1 MKFLYS
7 IIFSFLFLAT
17 VSAQKGTVR
26 GNIFDK
32 DTGEPVIYANV
43 YLDGTTTGTNSDVN
57 GFFTLTDVAVGE
69 YILIASFIGF
79 DTVRSEVIIKNNRIE
94 NKNLFMTENSVRLQ
108 SVNISAR
115 RERSRSEVQVSTVS
129 ISPREIKALPSAGG
143 EPDIAQYLQILPG
156 VVSTGDQGGQIY
168 IRGGSPVQNKILL
181 DGLTIYNPFHS
192 IGFFS
197 IFETDIIKNVDVL
210 SGGFGAEHGG
220 RVSAVVDIQT
230 RDGNKKEVGG
240 SVSLSPFLAKVVL
253 EGPLATFDENSG
265 NSASFILTSKKSLIN
280 NTSPT
285 LYEYALDDPE
295 QGFPFDFR
303 DTYGKISINTSTG
316 SNFNFFGFNF
326 TDDYNN
332 PALANISW
340 TNNGGGLNFRLIPAK
355 SNLVMGGT
363 LGVSNYGI
371 SLIEDNNPRTSDIR
385 EILGAFDFTFFGSS
399 SEFNYGF
406 EIRSVRTEFEF
417 TNPFNIKIDN
427 TQNTTELATYFK
439 FKQNFSNKVIFQPS
453 VRFHYYASQS
463 NLSIEPRLGLKYNI
477 TDDLRF
483 KAAAGI
489 YTQNI
494 LSTSNERD
502 VVNLF
507 SGFLTGPESQVF
519 GLDGQNL
526 EDKLQKSS
534 HLIAGFEYNFTD
546 NFEINVEGYFK
557 DFPQLIVLNRNKTSN
572 TDPNY
577 AVETGDAYGIDFTAK
592 YTLPRAYFYA
602 TYSQGYVNRYDGE
615 QEYPTVFDR
624 RHNSNLLATIDVD
637 EAGTW
642 QVSARWNL
650 GSGFPFTQTQGF
662 YNFINLLGGVDT
674 DVVTANPDDVGI
686 IYSEERNGGRLPF
699 YHRLDLSVRKK
710 LEISKRF
717 GLEITAAVTNAY
729 NRDNIFFFDRVEY
742 ERQDQLPIIPSI
754 SVKGTF

>member
-7 IIFSFLFLAT
+7 IVCSFLFLAT

-69 YILIASFIGF
+69 YILVASFIGF
-79 DTVRSEVIIKNNRIE
+79 DTVRSEIIIKNNRIE
-94 NKNLFMTENSVRLQ
+94 NKNLFMSENSVRLQ

-210 SGGFGAEHGG
+210 SGGFSAEHGG

-230 RDGNKKEVGG
+230 RDGNKKELGG

-253 EGPLATFDENSG
+253 EGPLATFDEDSG

-303 DTYGKISINTSTG
+303 DTYGKVSINTSTG

-371 SLIEDNNPRTSDIR
+371 SLIEDNDPRTSDIR
-385 EILGAFDFTFFGSS
+385 EILGAFDFTFYGSS
-399 SEFNYGF
+399 SEFNYGI

-483 KAAAGI
+483 KAAAGV

-519 GLDGQNL
+519 GFDGKKL

-546 NFEINVEGYFK
+546 NFEINIEGYFK

-602 TYSQGYVNRYDGE
+602 TYSHGYVNRFDGE

-699 YHRLDLSVRKK
+699 YHRLDLSVKKK
-710 LEISKRF
+710 LEISNLF

-754 SVKGTF
+754 SVKGIF

>member
-7 IIFSFLFLAT
+7 IVCSFLFLAT

-69 YILIASFIGF
+69 YILVASFIGF

-94 NKNLFMTENSVRLQ
+94 NKNLFMSENSVRLQ

-210 SGGFGAEHGG
+210 SGGFSAEHGG

-230 RDGNKKEVGG
+230 RDGNKKELGG

-253 EGPLATFDENSG
+253 EGPLATFDEDSG

-303 DTYGKISINTSTG
+303 DTYGKVSINTSTG

-371 SLIEDNNPRTSDIR
+371 SLIEDNDPRTSDIR
-385 EILGAFDFTFFGSS
+385 EILGAFDFTFYGSS
-399 SEFNYGF
+399 SEFNYGI

-483 KAAAGI
+483 KAAAGV

-519 GLDGQNL
+519 GFDGKKL

-546 NFEINVEGYFK
+546 NFEINIEGYFK

-577 AVETGDAYGIDFTAK
+577 AVETADAYGIDFTAK

-602 TYSQGYVNRYDGE
+602 TYSHGYVNRFDGE

-624 RHNSNLLATIDVD
+624 RHNSNLLATIDVN

-642 QVSARWNL
+642 QFSARWNL

-699 YHRLDLSVRKK
+699 YHRLDLSVKKK
-710 LEISKRF
+710 LEISNLF

-754 SVKGTF
+754 SVKGIF

>member
-1 MKFLYS
+1 MS
-7 IIFSFLFLAT
+7 
-17 VSAQKGTVR
+17 
-26 GNIFDK
+26 
-32 DTGEPVIYANV
+32 
-43 YLDGTTTGTNSDVN
+43 
-57 GFFTLTDVAVGE
+57 
-69 YILIASFIGF
+69 
-79 DTVRSEVIIKNNRIE
+79 
-94 NKNLFMTENSVRLQ
+94 ENSVRLQ

-210 SGGFGAEHGG
+210 SGGFSAEHGG

-230 RDGNKKEVGG
+230 RDGNKKELGG

-253 EGPLATFDENSG
+253 EGPLATFDEDSG

-303 DTYGKISINTSTG
+303 DTYGKVSINTSTG

-371 SLIEDNNPRTSDIR
+371 SLIEDNDPRTSDIR
-385 EILGAFDFTFFGSS
+385 EILGAFDFTFYGSS
-399 SEFNYGF
+399 SEFNYGI

-483 KAAAGI
+483 KAAAGV

-519 GLDGQNL
+519 GFDGKKL

-546 NFEINVEGYFK
+546 NFEINIEGYFK

-602 TYSQGYVNRYDGE
+602 TYSHGYVNRFDGE

-699 YHRLDLSVRKK
+699 YHRLDLSVKKK
-710 LEISKRF
+710 LEISNLF

-754 SVKGTF
+754 SVKGIF

>member
-7 IIFSFLFLAT
+7 IVCSFLFLAT

-69 YILIASFIGF
+69 YILVASFIGF

-94 NKNLFMTENSVRLQ
+94 NKNLFMSENSVRLQ

-210 SGGFGAEHGG
+210 SGGFSAEHGG

-230 RDGNKKEVGG
+230 RDGNKKELGG

-253 EGPLATFDENSG
+253 EGPLATFDEDSG

-303 DTYGKISINTSTG
+303 DTYGKVSINTSTG

-371 SLIEDNNPRTSDIR
+371 SLIEDNDPRTSDIR
-385 EILGAFDFTFFGSS
+385 EILGAFDFTFYGSS
-399 SEFNYGF
+399 SEFNYGI

-483 KAAAGI
+483 KAAAGV

-519 GLDGQNL
+519 GFDGKKL

-534 HLIAGFEYNFTD
+534 HLIAGFEYDFTD
-546 NFEINVEGYFK
+546 NFEINIEGYFK

-602 TYSQGYVNRYDGE
+602 TYSHGYVNRFDGE

-699 YHRLDLSVRKK
+699 YHRLDLSVKKK
-710 LEISKRF
+710 LEISNLF

-754 SVKGTF
+754 SVKGIF

>member
-1 MKFLYS
+1 M
-7 IIFSFLFLAT
+7 
-17 VSAQKGTVR
+17 
-26 GNIFDK
+26 
-32 DTGEPVIYANV
+32 
-43 YLDGTTTGTNSDVN
+43 
-57 GFFTLTDVAVGE
+57 
-69 YILIASFIGF
+69 
-79 DTVRSEVIIKNNRIE
+79 
-94 NKNLFMTENSVRLQ
+94 
-108 SVNISAR
+108 
-115 RERSRSEVQVSTVS
+115 
-129 ISPREIKALPSAGG
+129 
-143 EPDIAQYLQILPG
+143 
-156 VVSTGDQGGQIY
+156 
-168 IRGGSPVQNKILL
+168 
-181 DGLTIYNPFHS
+181 
-192 IGFFS
+192 
-197 IFETDIIKNVDVL
+197 
-210 SGGFGAEHGG
+210 
-220 RVSAVVDIQT
+220 
-230 RDGNKKEVGG
+230 
-240 SVSLSPFLAKVVL
+240 
-253 EGPLATFDENSG
+253 
-265 NSASFILTSKKSLIN
+265 
-280 NTSPT
+280 
-285 LYEYALDDPE
+285 
-295 QGFPFDFR
+295 
-303 DTYGKISINTSTG
+303 
-316 SNFNFFGFNF
+316 
-326 TDDYNN
+326 
-332 PALANISW
+332 
-340 TNNGGGLNFRLIPAK
+340 
-355 SNLVMGGT
+355 
-363 LGVSNYGI
+363 
-371 SLIEDNNPRTSDIR
+371 
-385 EILGAFDFTFFGSS
+385 
-399 SEFNYGF
+399 
-406 EIRSVRTEFEF
+406 
-417 TNPFNIKIDN
+417 
-427 TQNTTELATYFK
+427 
-439 FKQNFSNKVIFQPS
+439 
-453 VRFHYYASQS
+453 
-463 NLSIEPRLGLKYNI
+463 SIEPRLGLKYNI

-483 KAAAGI
+483 KAAAGV

-519 GLDGQNL
+519 GFDGKKL

-546 NFEINVEGYFK
+546 NFEINIEGYFK

-602 TYSQGYVNRYDGE
+602 TYSHGYVNRFDGE

-699 YHRLDLSVRKK
+699 YHRLDLSVKKK
-710 LEISKRF
+710 LEISNLF

-754 SVKGTF
+754 SVKGIF

>member
-7 IIFSFLFLAT
+7 IVCSFLFLAT

-69 YILIASFIGF
+69 YILVASFIGF

-94 NKNLFMTENSVRLQ
+94 NKNLFMSENSVRLQ

-210 SGGFGAEHGG
+210 SGGFSAEHGG

-230 RDGNKKEVGG
+230 RDGNKKELGG

-303 DTYGKISINTSTG
+303 DTYGKVSINTSTG

-371 SLIEDNNPRTSDIR
+371 SLIEDNDPRTSDIR
-385 EILGAFDFTFFGSS
+385 EILGAFDFTFYGSS
-399 SEFNYGF
+399 SEFNYGI

-483 KAAAGI
+483 KAAAGV

-519 GLDGQNL
+519 GFDGKKL

-546 NFEINVEGYFK
+546 NFEINIEGYFK

-602 TYSQGYVNRYDGE
+602 TYSHGYVNRFDGE

-699 YHRLDLSVRKK
+699 YHRLDLSVKKK
-710 LEISKRF
+710 LEISNLF

-754 SVKGTF
+754 SVKGIF

>member
-1 MKFLYS
+1 MKFFFS
-7 IIFSFLFLAT
+7 ILCSILFVAGL
-17 VSAQKGTVR
+17 SAQKGTVR

-32 DTGEPVIYANV
+32 DSGEPVIYANV

-57 GFFTLTDVAVGE
+57 GFFTLTDVPVGD

-79 DTVRSEVIIKNNRIE
+79 DTVRSEVIIKDNRIV
-94 NKNLFMTENSVRLQ
+94 NRNLFMTENSIQLQ

-115 RERSRSEVQVSTVS
+115 RERARSEVQISTVS

-143 EPDIAQYLQILPG
+143 EPDIAQYLQIIPG

-197 IFETDIIKNVDVL
+197 IFETDIVKNVDVL

-230 RDGNKKEVGG
+230 RDGNKKQLGG
-240 SVSLSPFLAKVVL
+240 SVSLSPFLARVIL
-253 EGPLATFDENSG
+253 EGPLVKFDENSG
-265 NSASFILTSKKSLIN
+265 NSASFILTTKKSLIN
-280 NTSPT
+280 NTSPI

-295 QGFPFDFR
+295 EGFPFDFQ
-303 DTYGKISINTSTG
+303 DTYGKISFNTATG

-332 PALANISW
+332 PSLANISW
-340 TNNGGGLNFRLIPAK
+340 TNNGGGLNFRLIPAR
-355 SNLVMGGT
+355 SNLVMSGT
-363 LGVSNYGI
+363 LGFSSYGI
-371 SLIEDNNPRTSDIR
+371 SLLEDSDPRTSDIR
-385 EILGAFDFTFFGSS
+385 EILGAFDFTFFGAS

-406 EIRSVRTEFEF
+406 ELRSVRTEFEF
-417 TNPFNIKIDN
+417 TNPFSINIEEI
-427 TQNTTELATYFK
+427 QNTTELATFFK
-439 FKQNFSNKVIFQPS
+439 YKQNFSDKVIFQPS

-463 NLSIEPRLGLKYNI
+463 KLSIEPRLGLKYNI
-477 TDDLRF
+477 TDNLRF
-483 KAAAGI
+483 KAAAGL

-507 SGFLTGPESQVF
+507 SGFLTGPEGQVF
-519 GLDGQNL
+519 DQDGEAL
-526 EDKLQKSS
+526 EDKLQRSS
-534 HLIAGFEYNFTD
+534 HLIAGFEYNFSE

-557 DFPQLIVLNRNKTSN
+557 DFPQLIVLNRNKTQN
-572 TDPNY
+572 TDPNF
-577 AVETGDAYGIDFTAK
+577 AVEVGDAYGIDFSAK
-592 YTLPRAYFYA
+592 YSLPRTYFYA
-602 TYSQGYVNRYDGE
+602 TYSHGYVNRFDGE
-615 QEYPTVFDR
+615 QEFPTVFDR
-624 RHNSNLLATIDVD
+624 RHNSNLLATYDVD
-637 EAGTW
+637 EEGTW

-674 DVVTANPDDVGI
+674 DVVTANPDDIGI
-686 IYSEERNGGRLPF
+686 LFSEERNGGRLPF
-699 YHRLDLSVRKK
+699 YHRLDLSVKK
-710 LEISKRF
+710 THKVSKRL
-717 GLEITAAVTNAY
+717 GLVITAAVTNAY

-742 ERQDQLPIIPSI
+742 EREDQLPIIPSI

>member
-1 MKFLYS
+1 M
-7 IIFSFLFLAT
+7 
-17 VSAQKGTVR
+17 
-26 GNIFDK
+26 
-32 DTGEPVIYANV
+32 
-43 YLDGTTTGTNSDVN
+43 
-57 GFFTLTDVAVGE
+57 
-69 YILIASFIGF
+69 
-79 DTVRSEVIIKNNRIE
+79 
-94 NKNLFMTENSVRLQ
+94 
-108 SVNISAR
+108 
-115 RERSRSEVQVSTVS
+115 
-129 ISPREIKALPSAGG
+129 
-143 EPDIAQYLQILPG
+143 PG

-210 SGGFGAEHGG
+210 SGGFSAEHGG

-230 RDGNKKEVGG
+230 RDGNKKELGG

-253 EGPLATFDENSG
+253 EGPLATFDEDSG

-303 DTYGKISINTSTG
+303 DTYGKVSINTSTG

-371 SLIEDNNPRTSDIR
+371 SLIEDNDPRTSDIR
-385 EILGAFDFTFFGSS
+385 EILGAFDFTFYGSS
-399 SEFNYGF
+399 SEFNYGI

-483 KAAAGI
+483 KAAAGV

-519 GLDGQNL
+519 GFDGKKL

-546 NFEINVEGYFK
+546 NFEINIEGYFK

-602 TYSQGYVNRYDGE
+602 TYSHGYVNRFDGE

-624 RHNSNLLATIDVD
+624 RHNSNLLATIDVN

-642 QVSARWNL
+642 QFSARWNL

-699 YHRLDLSVRKK
+699 YHRLDLSVKKK
-710 LEISKRF
+710 LEISNLF

-754 SVKGTF
+754 SVKGIF